1 MRPDARNKR
10 DYGRSYDMDAARRD
24 LANGVHFSVVA
35 VRLGVSDEDLAV
47 RLDLE
52 EKGRRPC

>member
-24 LANGVHFSVVA
+24 LAMGVHFSVVA
-35 VRLGVSDEDLAV
+35 CRLGVSDEDLAL
-47 RLDLE
+47 RLDV
-52 EKGRRPC
+52 EKERRP

>member
-10 DYGRSYDMDAARRD
+10 DYGRGYDLDTAKRD

-35 VRLGVSDEDLAV
+35 CRLGVSDEDFAV